1 MTLSKR
7 SKGILVALAVLL
19 LLPLLLEG
27 GVRLALRLQGTP
39 YSTAGAR
46 EAIETL
52 RATVLAPIPGLEEE
66 VDAPRGGKIP
76 HPYLGWDDLNR
87 LEQVRQ
93 ESGRF
98 RSGAYDKSFEILV
111 VGGSVSGL
119 VAKNGAEVIR
129 GKLEADPR
137 LAGRRVV
144 ILSHGRGSFK
154 QPQQVM
160 LVAYLLGLGYRPDVI
175 LNIDGFNEVALGADN
190 ASIGAH
196 PLYPHWPQ
204 WAPVVARRSQ
214 SPEVIERVSE
224 LRSLQHSPE
233 AAADGATENG
243 LLASAVLGRITLA
256 RVTKLG
262 NRCGA
267 LQDELTEALAGK
279 SEFDPSFGPRY
290 YTARAKTLDIIAEGW
305 IEASLQLDALAKSHG
320 LLYLHVLQPTLH
332 DAGSKP
338 LTESEVEGG
347 KLKPSWKQGVL
358 EGYPRLRQEAPR
370 LSEHGVL
377 FLDGSDTF
385 KTLSE
390 ESYFDG
396 CHFRGPGMVMFAER
410 VADELLK
417 ALPE

>member
-1 MTLSKR
+1 MTLSRR
-7 SKGILVALAVLL
+7 SKGILVALLILL

-27 GVRLALRLQGTP
+27 GVRLALGLRGTP
-39 YSTAGAR
+39 YSKASAR
-46 EAIETL
+46 EQIETL

-66 VDAPRGGKIP
+66 IDAPRGGKIP

-119 VAKNGAEVIR
+119 VAKNGAEVMR
-129 GKLEADPR
+129 EKLEADPR

-204 WAPVVARRSQ
+204 WAPVLARRSQ
-214 SPEVIERVSE
+214 TPEVVERVSE
-224 LRSLQHSPE
+224 LRALQHSLE
-233 AAADGATENG
+233 AAAEGASEHG

-267 LQDELTEALAGK
+267 LQDELVEALAGK

-290 YTARAKTLDIIAEGW
+290 DTARAKTLDTIAEGW

-332 DAGSKP
+332 DPGSKP
-338 LTESEVEGG
+338 LTESEIERG
-347 KLKPSWKQGVL
+347 KLKPSWKQGVI
-358 EGYPRLRQEAPR
+358 EGYPRLRQEAPQ
-370 LSEHGVL
+370 LLEHGVL

-385 KTLSE
+385 KTLAE